1 MPNSR
6 FPTSRLQPELLVLTI
21 ASLITRFWGL
31 FSPRA
36 VVWDEIHYER
46 FAGAYFTGDRYIDVH
61 PPLGKLLMAGAA
73 KLLGI
78 SGATL
83 VNAEPAPLL
92 RVLPALMGA
101 LIIPLVY
108 LLLRE
113 LGSGRRTAAFGA
125 LLLLVDNAMLVE
137 SRLILPDIMLL
148 FFGILVVYAYAVA
161 RGATGTARW
170 VWIAGAAAAGGAAVS
185 IKWTGLTA
193 LALIGFAWALEAR
206 RDGSWDWRR
215 LAGEASLFA
224 LLPIAIY
231 VGSFAVHFALL
242 PHGRPNDPIMS
253 DETRALLREHPVS
266 FLREDES
273 FAKSFVDLNWKM
285 QAINVAWAADQ
296 HPSASKWYTWPIA
309 KHSIGYWNERNADAG
324 TERWIILFA
333 NPIVWW
339 GALVGALATIVAFMR
354 RAKALESRRAVLAVL
369 GVGYVG
375 NFLPFAFIQR
385 PMFLYHYFFALIYS
399 VLFAT
404 IGVGALAGWDG
415 DEERFCEFPNV
426 MSRRLYGGLA
436 AGATILFLYLIP
448 LTYGWPLSDAG
459 LLHRRWILE
468 RHIGVSRDR

>member
-1 MPNSR
+1 MPTGR
-6 FPTSRLQPELLVLTI
+6 LRVRRLQPELLVLTLL
-21 ASLITRFWGL
+21 SLITRFWGL

-46 FAGAYFTGDRYIDVH
+46 FAGAYFTGNRYIDVH

-73 KLLGI
+73 KVLGI

-92 RVLPALMGA
+92 RLLPALAGA
-101 LIIPLVY
+101 MIIPLVY

-148 FFGILVVYAYAVA
+148 FFGILAVYAYAVA
-161 RGATGTARW
+161 RHATGTTRW
-170 VWIAGAAAAGGAAVS
+170 VWIACAAAAGGMAVS

-193 LALIGFAWALEAR
+193 LALIGLAWALESL
-206 RDGSWDWRR
+206 RDHRGEWRR
-215 LAGEASLFA
+215 LAGEASILA
-224 LLPIAIY
+224 VIPIAIY
-231 VGSFAVHFALL
+231 LGSFAVHFALL
-242 PHGRPNDPIMS
+242 PHGRVNDPLMS
-253 DETRALLREHPVS
+253 DATRALLREHPIS
-266 FLREDES
+266 LPTEGES
-273 FAKSFVDLNWKM
+273 FGKSFMDLNRRM
-285 QAINVAWAADQ
+285 QSINMAWATDQ
-296 HPSASKWYTWPIA
+296 HPAASKWYTWPIA
-309 KHSIGYWNERNADAG
+309 KHAIGYWNERNADAG
-324 TERWIILFA
+324 TESWIILFA
-333 NPIVWW
+333 NPVVWW
-339 GALVGALATIVAFMR
+339 GALIGALVTIVALLR
-354 RAKALESRRAVLAVL
+354 GAKALESRRAVLVVL
-369 GVGYVG
+369 GIGYVG

-399 VLFAT
+399 VLFAV

-415 DEERFCEFPNV
+415 DDKTFWSFPNA
-426 MSRRLYGGLA
+426 MSRRLYGGVA

-448 LTYGWPLSDAG
+448 LTYGWPLSEAG

-468 RHIGVSRDR
+468 RHIGISPEQ